1 MAIERRG
8 SDLCVL
14 ISATDPRRIPRNV
27 EQPCRRR
34 NRDRVEHASGP
45 SDHSHRPSRHVV
57 VSIKTLQQNFSD
69 PPPHKR

>member
-27 EQPCRRR
+27 EQPCGRRK
-34 NRDRVEHASGP
+34 RDRVDHAFEINEHS
-45 SDHSHRPSRHVV
+45 RWPSRRVV
-57 VSIKTLQQNFSD
+57 VSIKIQ
-69 PPPHKR
+69 